1 MDDINKII
9 VTVENLIESAT
20 MELEETDKSSMSTTD
35 KKFYSGII
43 LGKKT
48 AYYTVLEMLE
58 KLQEK

>member
-1 MDDINKII
+1 MNDINKII
-9 VTVENLIESAT
+9 ENLIESAT

-35 KKFYSGII
+35 KKFYSGVI
-43 LGKKT
+43 LGKRT